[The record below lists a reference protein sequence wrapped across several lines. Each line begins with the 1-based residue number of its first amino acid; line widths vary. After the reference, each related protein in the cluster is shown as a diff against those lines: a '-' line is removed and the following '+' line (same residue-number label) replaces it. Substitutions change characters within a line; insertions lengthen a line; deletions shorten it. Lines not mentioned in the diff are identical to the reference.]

1 MTLDLPLRAA
11 EPRSRALALD
21 GPPLAAGA
29 GGPFPPHKSA
39 SQSSRPAARA
49 SVCRASTGSSA
60 TRTTRAAAI
69 VLPPPCLLRGLLR
82 GPGRRAPGPCH
93 FSGPVP
99 GAESSQDAGAVA
111 SSAGRCRTLHG
122 AGAAPGPCQAACR
135 ARRANRS
142 ATNLTQEHCR
152 DSPRPRQLR
161 NARCLEVGSRH
172 SVAGD
177 RCCCSSPQSPFCAQT
192 EIDGTRRRRGQQLR
206 ACCYFF
212 TPRILPVVSR
222 ATSLCCPRRPHAAA
236 AHAATAHQGVC
247 ASGRLCIRASAHLR
261 ARLSWPFPVRLL
273 PSSPPW
279 HHAVALF
286 LPLGKSLLFGP

>member
-1 MTLDLPLRAA
+1 M
-11 EPRSRALALD
+11 
-21 GPPLAAGA
+21 
-29 GGPFPPHKSA
+29 
-39 SQSSRPAARA
+39 
-49 SVCRASTGSSA
+49 
-60 TRTTRAAAI
+60 
-69 VLPPPCLLRGLLR
+69 
-82 GPGRRAPGPCH
+82 
-93 FSGPVP
+93 
-99 GAESSQDAGAVA
+99 A

-192 EIDGTRRRRGQQLR
+192 EIDGTRRRRGRQLR

-247 ASGRLCIRASAHLR
+247 ASGRLRISEHVSAGPFRFVFSLPVPPGITLSRSFCRWENPSCSAHKVVHKKKCDICSVISSMPLQHGTLASPMPLTNMAASCIQQKR
-261 ARLSWPFPVRLL
+261 DRR
-273 PSSPPW
+273 PSKDS
-279 HHAVALF
+279 F
-286 LPLGKSLLFGP
+286 LPHT